1 MKAMTQRAGPSAWQT
16 TNASAR
22 DRDRLY
28 RDAAAAFSGAVA
40 RMARG
45 YEADPEAARDLEQE
59 MHVALWRSLETYRGE
74 AKLSTWVWRV
84 AHNTGARHVE
94 SRTRHKRS
102 AALVPLEAVEMAS
115 GQAGPE
121 AETDRALTLERLY
134 TLVHALKPADRQVML
149 LYLEDLD
156 AGTIAEITGLS
167 SGAVATR
174 VHRIKSA
181 LAAQFETGEAP

>member
-1 MKAMTQRAGPSAWQT
+1 MAQHAGPAAHRPTKAST
-16 TNASAR
+16 PDRNA
-22 DRDRLY
+22 LY
-28 RDAAAAFSGAVA
+28 GQAASAFSGAMA

-45 YEADPEAARDLEQE
+45 YEANPEAARDLEQE
-59 MHVALWRSLETYRGE
+59 MHVALWRSLEAFRGE

-181 LAAQFETGEAP
+181 LAAQFENGEAP